1 MTSTT
6 SSATPCEVAV
16 IGAGFTAREHIR
28 ALRDL
33 SGVHVAAIHSRTRS
47 RAEALA
53 AEFGIPAV
61 CDSVPELYERS
72 RAALV
77 FVAVPELAT
86 NAVAKASFGFPWT
99 VLMEKPPG
107 YNLADALD
115 IQRAAE
121 EQHCHVLVALNR
133 RFLAATLRA
142 KTELT
147 ETSAP
152 RFIKVQDQQ
161 SQSAARAGGQ
171 PLEVVRNYMY
181 ANSIHTIDYLRIF
194 GRGKITSVEP
204 ILRWDP
210 EHPGAVVCRIGY
222 NSGDVGLY
230 EGIWHAPGP
239 WAVTVTVPE
248 KRWEMRPL
256 EQLTRQELGHP
267 PERADVSVWDTNFK
281 PGFRLQAEAAVASAC
296 GRPSSSVSLADAVE
310 TMRLIARIF
319 A

>member
-1 MTSTT
+1 MTSIPMT
-6 SSATPCEVAV
+6 SMSTPCGVAV

-53 AEFGIPAV
+53 AEFGIRAV
-61 CDSVPELYERS
+61 CDSIPELYERS

-77 FVAVPELAT
+77 FVAVPELAA
-86 NAVAKASFGFPWT
+86 NAVAKASFSFPWT

-121 EQHCHVLVALNR
+121 ERHCHVLVALNR

-142 KTELT
+142 KTELA

-161 SQSAARAGGQ
+161 SQSAARAAGQ
-171 PLEVVRNYMY
+171 PVEVVRNYMY

-210 EHPGAVVCRIGY
+210 EHPGAVVCRIRY
-222 NSGDVGLY
+222 DSGDVGLY

-267 PERADVSVWDTNFK
+267 PERTDVSVWDTNFK
-281 PGFRLQAEAAVASAC
+281 PGFRLQAEAAVARWH
-296 GRPSSSVSLADAVE
+296 RPVADRAP
-310 TMRLIARIF
+310 RCPWPIPLKPCA
-319 A
+319 

>member
-1 MTSTT
+1 M
-6 SSATPCEVAV
+6 

-33 SGVHVAAIHSRTRS
+33 SGVHLAAIHSRTRS

-53 AEFGIPAV
+53 AEFGIEAV

-77 FVAVPELAT
+77 FVAVPELAI
-86 NAVAKASFGFPWT
+86 NAVAKASFDFPWT
-99 VLMEKPPG
+99 VVMEKPPG

-121 EQHCHVLVALNR
+121 DRQCRVLVALNR
-133 RFLAATLRA
+133 RFLSATLRVKA
-142 KTELT
+142 ELA
-147 ETSAP
+147 EISAP
-152 RFIKVQDQQ
+152 RFIKVEDQQ

-171 PLEVVRNYMY
+171 PAEVVGNYMY

-194 GRGKITSVEP
+194 GRGLITSVEP

-210 EHPGAVVCRIGY
+210 EQPGAVVCRIGY
-222 NSGDVGLY
+222 SSGDVGLY

-239 WAVTVTVPE
+239 WAVTVTVPG

-256 EQLTRQELGHP
+256 ERLTSQELGHP
-267 PERADVSVWDTNFK
+267 PECADVSPWDTNFK
-281 PGFRLQAEAAVASAC
+281 PGFRLQAEAAVASAW

>member
-1 MTSTT
+1 MTPMIPT
-6 SSATPCEVAV
+6 CEVAV

-28 ALRDL
+28 ALRDI

-53 AEFGIPAV
+53 GEFGIIAV

-77 FVAVPELAT
+77 FVAVPELSI

-99 VLMEKPPG
+99 VVMEKPPG

-121 EQHCHVLVALNR
+121 DRQCHVLVALNR
-133 RFLAATLRA
+133 RFLAATLQV
-142 KTELT
+142 KTELA

-161 SQSAARAGGQ
+161 SQSAARGGGQ
-171 PLEVVRNYMY
+171 PVEVVRNYMY
-181 ANSIHTIDYLRIF
+181 ANSIHTIDYLRVF
-194 GRGKITSVEP
+194 GRGNITSVEP

-210 EHPGAVVCRIGY
+210 EHPGVVVCRIAY
-222 NSGDVGLY
+222 DSGDVGLY

-256 EQLTRQELGHP
+256 ERLTSQKLGHP
-267 PERADVSVWDTNFK
+267 PQSADPSLWDTNFK

-296 GRPSSSVSLADAVE
+296 GMPNPSVSLADAVE
-310 TMRLIARIF
+310 TMHLIARIF

>member
-6 SSATPCEVAV
+6 NCRVAV
-16 IGAGFTAREHIR
+16 IGAGYTAREHIR
-28 ALRDL
+28 ALRDIP
-33 SGVHVAAIHSRTRS
+33 GVTVAAVHSRTRS

-53 AEFGIPAV
+53 GEFGINAV

-77 FVAVPELAT
+77 FVTVPELSL

-121 EQHCHVLVALNR
+121 DKQSNVLVALNR

-142 KTELT
+142 QAELS

-161 SQSAARAGGQ
+161 NPSAALRAGQ
-171 PLEVVRNYMY
+171 PPEVARNYMY
-181 ANSIHTIDYLRIF
+181 ANSIHTIDYLRVF
-194 GRGKITSVEP
+194 GRGRITSVDPVE
-204 ILRWDP
+204 RWEQ
-210 EHPGAVVCRIGY
+210 EHPGVVVCRIAY
-222 NSGDVGLY
+222 ESGDVGLY
-230 EGIWHAPGP
+230 EGIWHGPGP
-239 WAVTVTVPE
+239 WAVTVTTPE

-256 EQLTRQELGHP
+256 ERLTTQVLGQA
-267 PERADVSVWDTNFK
+267 PESADPSPWDTKFK
-281 PGFRLQAEAAVASAC
+281 PGFRVQAEAAVAAAC
-296 GRPSSSVSLADAVE
+296 GRGSNSVSLADAID

>member
-1 MTSTT
+1 M
-6 SSATPCEVAV
+6 

-28 ALRDL
+28 ALRDIA
-33 SGVHVAAIHSRTRS
+33 GVQVAAIHSRTRS

-53 AEFGIPAV
+53 GEFGIKAV

-72 RAALV
+72 GAALV
-77 FVAVPELAT
+77 FVTVPELSI

-99 VLMEKPPG
+99 VVMEKPPG

-121 EQHCHVLVALNR
+121 DRQCHVLVALNR

-142 KTELT
+142 KAELA

-161 SQSAARAGGQ
+161 SQSAALSGGQ
-171 PLEVVRNYMY
+171 PVEVVRNYMY
-181 ANSIHTIDYLRIF
+181 ANSIHTIDYLRVF
-194 GRGKITSVEP
+194 GRGNITSVEP

-210 EHPGAVVCRIGY
+210 DYPGVVVCRIAY
-222 NSGDVGLY
+222 DSGDVGLY

-256 EQLTRQELGHP
+256 ERLTSQKLAHP
-267 PERADVSVWDTNFK
+267 PQSADSSLWDTNFK

-296 GRPSSSVSLADAVE
+296 GRPSPSVSLADAVE

>member
-1 MTSTT
+1 
-6 SSATPCEVAV
+6 
-16 IGAGFTAREHIR
+16 
-28 ALRDL
+28 
-33 SGVHVAAIHSRTRS
+33 HVAAIHSRTRP

-53 AEFGIPAV
+53 AEFGIGAV

-77 FVAVPELAT
+77 FVTVPELAL

-99 VLMEKPPG
+99 VVMEKPPG

-121 EQHCHVLVALNR
+121 DRQCHVLVALNR

-142 KTELT
+142 QAELA

-171 PLEVVRNYMY
+171 PAEVVRNFMY

-204 ILRWDP
+204 ILRWDA
-210 EHPGAVVCRIGY
+210 ENPGAG
-222 NSGDVGLY
+222 G
-230 EGIWHAPGP
+230 
-239 WAVTVTVPE
+239 
-248 KRWEMRPL
+248 
-256 EQLTRQELGHP
+256 
-267 PERADVSVWDTNFK
+267 
-281 PGFRLQAEAAVASAC
+281 
-296 GRPSSSVSLADAVE
+296 
-310 TMRLIARIF
+310 
-319 A
+319 